1 MDHLHLLRNNFD
13 AISSNMDD
21 LFLINS
27 SANVFV
33 FGDIYVR
40 HKDWLKY
47 SGVTNRLGEVFYNFL
62 ISNKLTQMAD
72 YPTRVPDCDFLAFFH
87 RTAYENCCAHWD
99 GLHYHLRDVPRECF
113 FKLDA
118 SVAATEFWG
127 WIQVGIDIYVLIVNI
142 SPTHLHSF
150 QLPVLLP

>member
-72 YPTRVPDCDFLAFFH
+72 YPTRVLTVTF
-87 RTAYENCCAHWD
+87 
-99 GLHYHLRDVPRECF
+99 
-113 FKLDA
+113 
-118 SVAATEFWG
+118 
-127 WIQVGIDIYVLIVNI
+127 
-142 SPTHLHSF
+142 
-150 QLPVLLP
+150 